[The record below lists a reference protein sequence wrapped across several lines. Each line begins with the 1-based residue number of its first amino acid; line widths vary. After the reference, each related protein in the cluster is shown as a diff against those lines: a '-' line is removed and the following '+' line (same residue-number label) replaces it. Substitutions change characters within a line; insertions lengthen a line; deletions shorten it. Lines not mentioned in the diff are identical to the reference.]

1 MWDIFW
7 SCEDTGAV
15 AVKVG
20 SSQRELDLEVLWAEE
35 LPDPL
40 VVGIT
45 VNVDMALCFGDPLG
59 EFCPEDVAELLDA
72 EGCFRREGED
82 DVDEDEAE
90 SMANFVQSAH

>member
-1 MWDIFW
+1 MWDIFC

-20 SSQRELDLEVLWAEE
+20 SSQRELDREVLWVEE
-35 LPDPL
+35 LPDP
-40 VVGIT
+40 VGIT
-45 VNVDMALCFGDPLG
+45 VKVDMALCLGDPLG

-72 EGCFRREGED
+72 EGCFKREGEE
-82 DVDEDEAE
+82 DVDEEEAE